1 VHEISFDAPRVTIS
15 GVRRFWVLLAVLGLT
30 ATACGSAAQTVEVA
44 AEAAPADATESE
56 VEPILNVGTTATTAA
71 PEALRS
77 GREAIL
83 ANHSEGKPYV
93 LWYWGA
99 H

>member
-1 VHEISFDAPRVTIS
+1 MSKCAIEHETSFNAPGVSLSI
-15 GVRRFWVLLAVLGLT
+15 VRRIVLLLAVLGLT
-30 ATACGSAAQTVEVA
+30 ATACGSTAQIIEVA
-44 AEAAPADATESE
+44 AESDVE
-56 VEPILNVGTTATTAA
+56 VARTTTTAAA